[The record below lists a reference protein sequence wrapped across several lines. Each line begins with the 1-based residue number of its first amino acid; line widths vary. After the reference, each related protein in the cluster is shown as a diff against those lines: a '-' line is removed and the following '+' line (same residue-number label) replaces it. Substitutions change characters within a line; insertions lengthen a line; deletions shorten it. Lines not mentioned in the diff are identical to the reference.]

1 MTINEGDMAPDFS
14 LPTDGDG
21 RVALADCRGRKLV
34 LYFYPR
40 DNTTGCT
47 REAWAFRDAH
57 PEFEAAGATIVGV
70 SPDKPGSHDR
80 FRGKHG
86 LPFRL
91 ASDTDHAV
99 AMQFGVWVEK
109 QMYGRKFMGL
119 ERSTFLIDGEGR
131 VARVWRKVKVNG
143 HAQEVLEAAQG
154 LADAGPR

>member
-1 MTINEGDMAPDFS
+1 MTIGEGDMAPDFS

-21 RVALADCRGRKLV
+21 RFALADCRGRRLV

-47 REAWAFRDAH
+47 REAWAFCDAH
-57 PEFEAAGATIVGV
+57 REFEAAGASIVGV

-80 FRGKHG
+80 FREKHG
-86 LPFRL
+86 LPFQL

-99 AMQFGVWVEK
+99 ARQFGVWVEK
-109 QMYGRKFMGL
+109 RMYGRKFMGL

>member
-1 MTINEGDMAPDFS
+1 MTISEGDMAPDFS

-21 RVALADCRGRKLV
+21 RFALADHRGRKLV

-57 PEFEAAGATIVGV
+57 PEFEAVGASVVGV
-70 SPDKPGSHDR
+70 SPDKPRSHDR
-80 FRGKHG
+80 FRGKHD

-99 AMQFGVWVEK
+99 ARRFGVWVEK

-143 HAQEVLEAAQG
+143 HVQEVLEAARD
-154 LADAGPR
+154 LPAAGPS

>member
-1 MTINEGDMAPDFS
+1 M
-14 LPTDGDG
+14 
-21 RVALADCRGRKLV
+21 
-34 LYFYPR
+34 
-40 DNTTGCT
+40 
-47 REAWAFRDAH
+47 
-57 PEFEAAGATIVGV
+57 

-99 AMQFGVWVEK
+99 ARQFGVWVEK
-109 QMYGRKFMGL
+109 RMYGRKFMGL

-143 HAQEVLEAAQG
+143 HAQEVLEVAQG